1 MSLLQINFKNYFSY
15 NIHKMFNHLLNFEKE
30 TFVIDF
36 NNWLEH
42 IETCSLYIQENV

>member
-1 MSLLQINFKNYFSY
+1 
-15 NIHKMFNHLLNFEKE
+15 MFNHLLNFEKE

-36 NNWLEH
+36 NNEH